1 MRKQER
7 LRPKG
12 VKFMMNPAVLFASG
26 ATDLLAARCQM
37 ALTLGFHIVL
47 ACFGV
52 GMPVLMLL
60 AEWRW
65 LRTADEGWRTLAQR
79 WSKVFAV
86 LFAVGAVSGTVL
98 SFELGL
104 LWPAFMAK
112 FGSVFG
118 LSFTLEGVAFFLEGI
133 FVGIYLYGWERLSP
147 KAHWLA
153 GLPIAVSGMAS
164 AWFVVTVNSW
174 MNAPQGFRLEEGVV
188 VEVYPLQAMLN
199 PATGAQTT
207 HMIVA
212 AYMVTGFMVA
222 TVHAV
227 ALLRGGPRRHHGR
240 AMALGLALAAPLAPV
255 QLVVGDWAARVV
267 AATQPAKL
275 AAMEGQF
282 RTQRRAPLRIGGLPD
297 AERHVTQYAIEV
309 PGALSWL
316 AYGDVNAE
324 VRGLDAFP
332 SGDQPPTAI
341 VHVAFQVMVLAGT
354 LLLTAAAL
362 LGWMRWRRGQW
373 PSSRAAL
380 LAISFCGPLAVIAL
394 ESGWV
399 VTEVGRQP
407 WIVHGLLRTADAV
420 TAAPGVRS
428 VLAVTLAIYAML
440 LIGTV
445 VALRLLARAP
455 LLEAAH
461 GD

>member
-1 MRKQER
+1 
-7 LRPKG
+7 
-12 VKFMMNPAVLFASG
+12 
-26 ATDLLAARCQM
+26 
-37 ALTLGFHIVL
+37 
-47 ACFGV
+47 
-52 GMPVLMLL
+52 
-60 AEWRW
+60 
-65 LRTADEGWRTLAQR
+65 
-79 WSKVFAV
+79 
-86 LFAVGAVSGTVL
+86 
-98 SFELGL
+98 
-104 LWPAFMAK
+104 MAK

-133 FVGIYLYGWERLSP
+133 FVGIYLYGWDRLSP

-153 GLPIAVSGMAS
+153 GLPIAISGVAS

-188 VEVYPLQAMLN
+188 VEVFPLQAMLN

-227 ALLRGGPRRHHGR
+227 ALLRGGARRHHGR
-240 AMALGLALAAPLAPV
+240 AMALGLALAAPLAPL

-267 AATQPAKL
+267 AAIQPVKL

-282 RTQRRAPLRIGGLPD
+282 RTQRRAPLRIGGVPD
-297 AERHVTQYAIEV
+297 AERHVTRYAIEV

-332 SGDQPPTAI
+332 SGDLPPTAI
-341 VHVAFQVMVLAGT
+341 VHVAFQLMVLAGT
-354 LLLTAAAL
+354 LLLTAAAS

-380 LAISFCGPLAVIAL
+380 LGISFCGPLAVIAL

-428 VLAVTLAIYAML
+428 VFAVTLAIYAML

-445 VALRLLARAP
+445 VAFRLLARAP
-455 LLEAAH
+455 LPEAAH